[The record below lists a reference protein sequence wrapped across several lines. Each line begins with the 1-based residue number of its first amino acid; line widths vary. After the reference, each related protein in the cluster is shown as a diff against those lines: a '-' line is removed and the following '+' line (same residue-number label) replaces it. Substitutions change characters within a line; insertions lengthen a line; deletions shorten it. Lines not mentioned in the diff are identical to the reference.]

1 MGGCCCDVGSVVM
14 YLSISGHLISLL
26 PGPAQLSVHPFLSF
40 SSSSRTIWWG
50 NRGSLSV
57 PREDRRGLL
66 CVFSHRLQLIRLV
79 TAGYRWDMLYC
90 TVLYCTL
97 LVTGEICAKY
107 CTVLLLHPCAVM
119 TMANNVQDPS
129 CRGSVSA
136 WYDGAVIRCD
146 QVFVT
151 WPPGVKVWCCQV
163 AVGSRSSA
171 LMGSYS

>member
-1 MGGCCCDVGSVVM
+1 MCEAAGVGSVVM

-57 PREDRRGLL
+57 TREDRRGLL
-66 CVFSHRLQLIRLV
+66 CVVSHRLQLIRLV
-79 TAGYRWDMLYC
+79 TAGYYW
-90 TVLYCTL
+90 L
-97 LVTGEICAKY
+97 LGEICAKY

-151 WPPGVKVWCCQV
+151 WPPGGKSMMWPG
-163 AVGSRSSA
+163 GSREPQLCSA